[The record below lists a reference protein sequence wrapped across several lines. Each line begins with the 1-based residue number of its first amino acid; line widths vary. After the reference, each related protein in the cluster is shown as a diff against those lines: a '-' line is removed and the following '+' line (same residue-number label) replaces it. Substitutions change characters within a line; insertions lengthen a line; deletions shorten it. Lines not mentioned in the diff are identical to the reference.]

1 VPVRYGYRRVG
12 DDDEFDDL
20 DVDELLAL
28 LADDYMENGDLDEA
42 MDRLLREGYET
53 EDGDRVEGLRE
64 LLERTR
70 QRRRELE
77 QQADPDGEMQKYR
90 DWLDEIEATEEAELD
105 QLMDDAEESGD
116 ERRQEVTRD
125 LVDQRKM
132 QRELMSD
139 RLAERLGEYR
149 NYEFVSS
156 EAREEFEELMGELE
170 RDVLDTYFEQSK
182 DMMGRPDS
190 EELARMRDMMDA
202 LSTMI
207 EQDRRGEELDPTFD
221 DFMEKFGDFFPG
233 AENLEDV
240 VRMMAERAAA
250 AEAMF
255 NSLSAEQQ
263 GELRALF
270 GEMMQNMELNFS
282 MNRLVSNLRQAA
294 PDIDWNRAHRMR
306 GQDGSRFADAAS
318 IAEQLGELRGL
329 EEFLGQSHAAQGLP
343 EVDIDAVRRN
353 LGDDAARHVER
364 LQRALQGLKDQ
375 GFIDRTSNRLKLSAR
390 GVRKI
395 GQIALRALFQQLR
408 DSPTVGGHAVAT
420 LARGGD
426 REETAKPW
434 EPGEAVALHLPR
446 TLRNA
451 LLRQGP
457 GTPVKL
463 HPDDFEVEEYEAT
476 RRSATVF
483 AIDLSLSMA
492 MRGNLLPAKKMVLA
506 LSQLISSKFPRDF
519 VAIVGFGE
527 TAQQLK
533 LEDVPAL
540 TIDYN
545 YGTNLQHALALSRHL
560 LRNERGERQIV
571 VVTDGEPTAHLTS
584 SGEPFFSWPP
594 VHETLEKTMAEVLRC
609 TKADIRINTF
619 ALDIERSQFP
629 FVEQIARVNGGRLFY
644 TDVNDLGT
652 YALDDFVKH
661 RRAG

>member
-12 DDDEFDDL
+12 DGDEFDDL

-28 LADDYMENGDLDEA
+28 LADDFMENGDLDEA
-42 MDRLLREGYET
+42 MDRLLREGYDT

-64 LLERTR
+64 LLDRTR
-70 QRRRELE
+70 KRRRELE
-77 QQADPDGEMQKYR
+77 QQADPDGEMQRYR
-90 DWLDEIEATEEAELD
+90 DWLNDIEETEEAELD
-105 QLMDDAEESGD
+105 LLLEDAQESGD
-116 ERRQEVTRD
+116 ERREEVTRD

-132 QRELMSD
+132 QRDLMSD
-139 RLAERLGEYR
+139 RLPERLGEYR

-156 EAREEFEELMGELE
+156 EAREEYEEMMGELE
-170 RDVLDTYFEQSK
+170 RDVLDTYFQQSK
-182 DMMGRPDS
+182 DFMGRPDP

-207 EQDRRGEELDPTFD
+207 EQDRRDEPLDPSFD

-263 GELRALF
+263 GELRAMF
-270 GEMMQNMELNFS
+270 DEMMQNMELNFS
-282 MNRLVSNLRQAA
+282 MNRLVSNLRQAT

-306 GQDGSRFADAAS
+306 GQGGSPFADATS
-318 IAEQLGELRGL
+318 VAEQLGELKGL
-329 EEFLGQSHAAQGLP
+329 EEFLGQSSAAQGLP
-343 EVDIDAVRRN
+343 EVDIEAVRRN
-353 LGDDAARHVER
+353 LGDDAARHVQR

-375 GFIDRTSNRLKLSAR
+375 GFIDRASNKLKLSAR

-395 GQIALRALFQQLR
+395 GQIALRDLFKQLR
-408 DSPTVGGHAVAT
+408 DSPTLGGHPVAT
-420 LARGGD
+420 LAHGGD

-446 TLRNA
+446 TFRNA
-451 LLRQGP
+451 LLRSGP
-457 GTPVKL
+457 GTPIKL

-476 RRSATVF
+476 RRSATIF

-492 MRGNLLPAKKMVLA
+492 MRGNLVPAKKMVLA
-506 LSQLISSKFPRDF
+506 LTQLISSKFPRDF

-527 TAQQLK
+527 RAQQLK
-533 LEDVPAL
+533 LEDIPSL

-571 VVTDGEPTAHLTS
+571 VVTDGEPTAHLTA

-609 TKADIRINTF
+609 TKAGITINTF

>member
-1 VPVRYGYRRVG
+1 MAVRYGFRRVG
-12 DDDEFDDL
+12 DGDEFDDL
-20 DVDELLAL
+20 DLDEVLSM

-42 MDRLLREGYET
+42 MDRLLREGYDT
-53 EDGDRVEGLRE
+53 KDGERVEGLRE

-70 QRRRELE
+70 RRRRELE
-77 QQADPDGEMQKYR
+77 QQADPDGEMQRYR
-90 DWLDEIEATEEAELD
+90 DWLDLIEAMEESEID
-105 QLMDDAEESGD
+105 QLMRDAEESGD
-116 ERRQEVTRD
+116 QRREEVTRD
-125 LVDQRKM
+125 IVDQRRM
-132 QRELMSD
+132 QRDLMSD
-139 RLAERLGEYR
+139 RLAERLGEYQH
-149 NYEFVSS
+149 YDFVSS
-156 EAREEFEELMGELE
+156 DAREEFEQLMGELQ
-170 RDVLDTYFEQSK
+170 RDVLDTYFQQSK
-182 DMMGRPDS
+182 EFMGSPDP

-233 AENLEDV
+233 AESLEDV
-240 VRMMAERAAA
+240 IRMMAERAAA

-255 NSLSAEQQ
+255 NSLSSEQQ

-270 GEMMQNMELNFS
+270 DQMMQNMELNFS
-282 MNRLVSNLRQAA
+282 MNRLVSNLRQAT
-294 PDIDWNRAHRMR
+294 PDIDWHRAHRMR
-306 GQDGSRFADAAS
+306 GQDGSSFAQAAS
-318 IAEQLGELRGL
+318 VAEQLGELKGL

-343 EVDIDAVRRN
+343 EVDVDAVRRN
-353 LGDDAARHVER
+353 LGDDAARHVQR
-364 LQRALQGLKDQ
+364 LQKALQELKDQ
-375 GFIDRTSNRLKLSAR
+375 GFIDRTGERLKLSAR

-395 GQIALRALFQQLR
+395 GQIALRDLFRQMRDTPAL
-408 DSPTVGGHAVAT
+408 GGHPVAT
-420 LARGGD
+420 LAHGGD
-426 REETAKPW
+426 REETSKPW
-434 EPGEAVALHLPR
+434 QPGEAVSLHLPR

-476 RRSATVF
+476 KRSATVF

-506 LSQLISSKFPRDF
+506 LSQLISSKYPRDF
-519 VAIVGFGE
+519 LAIVGFGE

-540 TIDYN
+540 SIDYN

-560 LRNERGERQIV
+560 LRNERGERQVV

-584 SGEPFFSWPP
+584 TGEPFFSWPP
-594 VHETLEKTMAEVLRC
+594 VPETLEKTMAEVLRC
-609 TKADIRINTF
+609 TKAGITINTF

-652 YALDDFVKH
+652 YALDDFVTH

>member
-105 QLMDDAEESGD
+105 QLMEDAQESGD
-116 ERRQEVTRD
+116 ERRQDVTRD

-132 QRELMSD
+132 ERDLMSD
-139 RLAERLGEYR
+139 RLAERLGQYR

-156 EAREEFEELMGELE
+156 DAREEFEELMGELE

-182 DMMGRPDS
+182 ELMGRPDS

-207 EQDRRGEELDPTFD
+207 EQDRQGEELDPTFD

-282 MNRLVSNLRQAA
+282 MNRLVSNLRQAT

-318 IAEQLGELRGL
+318 VAEQLGELKGL

-343 EVDIDAVRRN
+343 EVDIEAVRRN

-408 DSPTVGGHAVAT
+408 DSPTLGGHPTAT

-533 LEDVPAL
+533 LEDIPAL

-571 VVTDGEPTAHLTS
+571 VVTDGEPTAHLTA

>member
-12 DDDEFDDL
+12 DDDEFDDV

-42 MDRLLREGYET
+42 MDRLLREGYQS

-105 QLMDDAEESGD
+105 QLVHEAQESGD

-132 QRELMSD
+132 QRDLMSE

-182 DMMGRPDS
+182 ELMGRPDS

-207 EQDRRGEELDPTFD
+207 EQDRRGEDLDPTFD
-221 DFMEKFGDFFPG
+221 DFMEKFGEFFPG

-318 IAEQLGELRGL
+318 VAEQLGELKGL

-375 GFIDRTSNRLKLSAR
+375 GFIDRASNRLKLSAR

-395 GQIALRALFQQLR
+395 GQLALRDLFQQLR
-408 DSPTVGGHAVAT
+408 DSPTVGGHPVAT

-533 LEDVPAL
+533 LEDIPAL

-584 SGEPFFSWPP
+584 SGEPYFSWPP

>member
-1 VPVRYGYRRVG
+1 MPVRYGYRRVG

-28 LADDYMENGDLDEA
+28 LADDFMENGDLDEA

-70 QRRRELE
+70 KRRRELE
-77 QQADPDGEMQKYR
+77 QQADPNGEMQRYR
-90 DWLDEIEATEEAELD
+90 DWLDDIEATEESELD
-105 QLMDDAEESGD
+105 QLLEDAQESGD
-116 ERRQEVTRD
+116 ERRERVTRD

-132 QRELMSD
+132 QRDLMND

-156 EAREEFEELMGELE
+156 EAREEYEEMMGELE
-170 RDVLDTYFEQSK
+170 RDVLDTYFQQSK
-182 DMMGRPDS
+182 EFMGRPDP

-207 EQDRRGEELDPTFD
+207 EQDRRGEPLEPTFD
-221 DFMEKFGDFFPG
+221 DFIEKFGDFFPG

-270 GEMMQNMELNFS
+270 DEMMQNMEMNFS
-282 MNRLVSNLRQAA
+282 MNRLVSNLRQAT

-306 GQDGSRFADAAS
+306 GQGGSPFADVAS
-318 IAEQLGELRGL
+318 VAEQLGELKGL
-329 EEFLGQSHAAQGLP
+329 EEFLGQSHAAQGLR
-343 EVDIDAVRRN
+343 EVDIEAVRRN
-353 LGDDAARHVER
+353 LGDDAARHVQR

-375 GFIDRTSNRLKLSAR
+375 GFIDRASNRLKLSAR

-395 GQIALRALFQQLR
+395 GQIALRDLFRQLR
-408 DSPTVGGHAVAT
+408 DSPPLGGHPVAT

-457 GTPVKL
+457 GTPLKL

-476 RRSATVF
+476 RRSATIF

-492 MRGNLLPAKKMVLA
+492 MRGNLVPAKKMVLA
-506 LSQLISSKFPRDF
+506 LTQLISSKFPRDF

-527 TAQQLK
+527 RAQQLK
-533 LEDVPAL
+533 LEDIPAL

-571 VVTDGEPTAHLTS
+571 VVTDGEPTAHLTA

-609 TKADIRINTF
+609 TKAGITINTF